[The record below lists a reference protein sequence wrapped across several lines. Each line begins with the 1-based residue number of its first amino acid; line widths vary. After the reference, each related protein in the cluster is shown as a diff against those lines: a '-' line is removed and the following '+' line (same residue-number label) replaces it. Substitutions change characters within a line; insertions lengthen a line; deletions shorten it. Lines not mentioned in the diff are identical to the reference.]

1 MINGRKLNENI
12 SPNQRRLRLK
22 ELSGQQLTERE
33 KDILKRKVNESVS
46 MVEIPKNTISP
57 TGRLLKT
64 WNNQNKEIEDL
75 EDEEEIDLEQI
86 LREMGYYEEDESDV
100 KVSFGDDEDIEFD
113 IKEYVRDVVRER
125 FQDELELQEIID
137 ELEKEL

>member
-12 SPNQRRLRLK
+12 SPNQRRLRFK
-22 ELSGQQLTERE
+22 KLSGQQLTERE

-86 LREMGYYEEDESDV
+86 LREMGYEEEPEELEL
-100 KVSFGDDEDIEFD
+100 GDYSEDD
-113 IKEYVRDVVRER
+113 IKEYVRDVIRER

>member
-100 KVSFGDDEDIEFD
+100 KVPVSDDEDIEFD

>member
-86 LREMGYYEEDESDV
+86 LREMGYEEDPE
-100 KVSFGDDEDIEFD
+100 
-113 IKEYVRDVVRER
+113 
-125 FQDELELQEIID
+125 ELELGDYELDGVRDDFYDSFTREEIFEEYIKD
-137 ELEKEL
+137 NI

>member
-100 KVSFGDDEDIEFD
+100 KVPVSDDEDIEFD

-137 ELEKEL
+137 KLEKEL

>member
-86 LREMGYYEEDESDV
+86 LREMGYYEEDESDL
-100 KVSFGDDEDIEFD
+100 KVSVGDDEDIEFD

>member
-64 WNNQNKEIEDL
+64 WNNQNKGIEDL

-100 KVSFGDDEDIEFD
+100 KVPVSDDEDIEFD
-113 IKEYVRDVVRER
+113 IKEYVRDVVKER

>member
-12 SPNQRRLRLK
+12 SLNQRRLRLK

-64 WNNQNKEIEDL
+64 WNNQKKEIEDL

-100 KVSFGDDEDIEFD
+100 KVSVGDDEDIEFD

-137 ELEKEL
+137 EFEKEL